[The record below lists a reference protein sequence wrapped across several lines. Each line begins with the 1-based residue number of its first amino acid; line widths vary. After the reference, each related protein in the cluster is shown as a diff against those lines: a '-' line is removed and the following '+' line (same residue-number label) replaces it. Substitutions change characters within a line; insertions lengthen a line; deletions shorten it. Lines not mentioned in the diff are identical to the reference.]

1 MEAFMSRI
9 MQNRKEASALFVLTF
24 RLCET
29 VSDEY
34 PEISQGMVELDV
46 ALREKMVEVTEVYHD
61 MGESQIL
68 VSNHSSWK
76 VLLFKEDEVV
86 GKFQDRLL
94 TISITIQHNA
104 SAIIPGCLFAS
115 GLGFGRETGS
125 VHRFLKHFKAIDDQA
140 GIIIRRNGKITGER
154 YGLFPLVVDV
164 NYSDCFCYA

>member
-1 MEAFMSRI
+1 MSRI
-9 MQNRKEASALFVLTF
+9 MQTRKQDSALFVLTC

-29 VSDEY
+29 VFDEY

-46 ALREKMVEVTEVYHD
+46 ALREKMVEVTEVYHG
-61 MGESQIL
+61 MGESQTL

-76 VLLFKEDEVV
+76 VLLFKGDELV

-94 TISITIQHNA
+94 TISITLQHNA
-104 SAIIPGCLFAS
+104 SAIIPGCLFFVAEQGT
-115 GLGFGRETGS
+115 GLETGS
-125 VHRFLKHFKAIDDQA
+125 VHRFLKHFKAIDDQV

-164 NYSDCFCYA
+164 NYSDCFNYA